1 MFTIEQIDALH
12 GRLGS
17 AETLADYVRALA
29 AIGVVRYD
37 SYVFDGH
44 SEFVGLDAHRVVSSA
59 VHDELTVAESSD
71 REAFLDHLKRHERGE
86 TSYLEMSR
94 GLADTGIEKWTV
106 DTAAMSMTFYDR
118 LGDGVLVEQ
127 IT

>member
-1 MFTIEQIDALH
+1 MRSTDV
-12 GRLGS
+12 S
-17 AETLADYVRALA
+17 AVRRPWPTMSAALA

-37 SYVFDGH
+37 SFVSDGH
-44 SEFVGLDAHRVVSSA
+44 SEYVGHDAHRVVSSA

-71 REAFLDHLKRHERGE
+71 REAFLDHLKHHERGE

-94 GLADTGIEKWTV
+94 GLADSGIEKWTV
-106 DTAAMSMTFYDR
+106 DTAAMTMTFYDR
-118 LGDGVLVEQ
+118 FGDDVLVEQ

>member
-12 GRLGS
+12 GGLGT

-37 SYVFDGH
+37 SFVSDGR
-44 SEFVGLDAHRVVSSA
+44 SEYGGQHAHRVVSSA
-59 VHDELTVAESSD
+59 VHDELTVAESTD

-86 TSYLEMSR
+86 MSYVEMSR
-94 GLADTGIEKWTV
+94 VWPTAVSTKGRWTPP
-106 DTAAMSMTFYDR
+106 R
-118 LGDGVLVEQ
+118 
-127 IT
+127 